1 MAKYLSFPSL
11 QDAILMLKK
20 LQGGVGG
27 GMDIRFQC
35 QPQSPGLGIWGLG
48 TGLDKMKLMAL
59 TSDRRQEKLNSNFNT
74 SYQVNSNFNTSLSKL
89 LVLVTI
95 PYRAW
100 LLPIPNNALSFLAPT
115 EAHEIQM
122 SVCPSLIHV
131 FTLHVNVQTYA
142 QTECQ

>member
-1 MAKYLSFPSL
+1 M
-11 QDAILMLKK
+11 
-20 LQGGVGG
+20 
-27 GMDIRFQC
+27 
-35 QPQSPGLGIWGLG
+35 G

-100 LLPIPNNALSFLAPT
+100 LLPIPINALSFLAPT
-115 EAHEIQM
+115 EAQEIQM

-131 FTLHVNVQTYA
+131 FTLHVNV
-142 QTECQ
+142 